1 MKQKNK
7 NSFIIWI
14 SVTYEFF
21 VSCHGVATE
30 FHNDMS
36 NTVAFIH
43 LPGIMVR
50 GYTVHLITWLASK
63 YPHRVN
69 FWAVQYIYNIY
80 IYRLDILANLTV
92 VILSAEDCCVSGM
105 KL

>member
-1 MKQKNK
+1 MKQKK
-7 NSFIIWI
+7 KDSFIIWI

-21 VSCHGVATE
+21 VGCHGVATE

-43 LPGIMVR
+43 LPGIMVQ
-50 GYTVHLITWLASK
+50 GYTIHLLTWLASK

-69 FWAVQYIYNIY
+69 FWAVHRFMAYIY
-80 IYRLDILANLTV
+80 IYFFSIR
-92 VILSAEDCCVSGM
+92 GFFHGH
-105 KL
+105 